1 MMREI
6 TAMKYLECSAL
17 TEEGAK
23 DIFHEVASLA
33 LLKPKTSIVSINKLF
48 TVHFQVLATLLEEKL
63 SWVFIISSDW

>member
-6 TAMKYLECSAL
+6 RAMKYFECSAL
-17 TEEGAK
+17 TEEGVK

-48 TVHFQVLATLLEEKL
+48 SVHFQALCYIARRKL
-63 SWVFIISSDW
+63 RLGFYHF

>member
-6 TAMKYLECSAL
+6 RAMKYLECSAL
-17 TEEGAK
+17 TEEGVK

-48 TVHFQVLATLLEEKL
+48 SVHFQALCYIARRKL
-63 SWVFIISSDW
+63 RLGFYHF